1 MVRNHFL
8 FANRSQLHKRDFTLL
23 GWGTHLMSS
32 SKNNNND
39 VLCRGSILAALDT
52 FKRMWVSKKE
62 YEEDSARAI
71 ERKTF

>member
-1 MVRNHFL
+1 MNDDKLFVHRFL
-8 FANRSQLHKRDFTLL
+8 LHKKGFILL
-23 GWGTHLMSS
+23 GWGECLSF
-32 SKNNNND
+32 SKSND
-39 VLCRGSILAALDT
+39 VVCRGSILAALDT